1 MFKNFY
7 LRQNYLQILLER
19 TGLNVYYKFFYGL
32 FEKKTKDSLVEKHQ
46 DKWNNFM
53 EDGEALKLDLQLLN
67 KTKNEYYV
75 FSFEFCYFII
85 SSFFFLGNLSKY
97 FVKKF

>member
-19 TGLNVYYKFFYGL
+19 TGLNVFYSNIFFFIVYL
-32 FEKKTKDSLVEKHQ
+32 KKKDSLVEKHQ

-75 FSFEFCYFII
+75 IFFELCYFII
-85 SSFFFLGNLSKY
+85 LSFFF
-97 FVKKF
+97 